1 MSQEQRI
8 YPVTVDVGGK
18 SYSGNY
24 VMRGRIVTVTL
35 GAVERSRQL
44 GGVSHEI
51 LAMTLMR
58 EMVAAGLAPA

>member
-1 MSQEQRI
+1 MSHEQRT

-18 SYSGNY
+18 PHSGSY
-24 VMRGRIVTVTL
+24 VVRGRIVTVTL

-44 GGVSHEI
+44 GGMSHEI

-58 EMVAAGLAPA
+58 EMVAAGLG

>member
-8 YPVTVDVGGK
+8 YPVTVDVDGK
-18 SYSGNY
+18 SYRGSY

-44 GGVSHEI
+44 GGMSHEI

-58 EMVAAGLAPA
+58 EMVAAGLAQA